1 MSDKIE
7 RRLAAIVAMDI
18 VGYSRLMGV
27 DEAGTLNALRS
38 RRANIIDP
46 SIAEFGGRI
55 VKTTGDGLLVELPS
69 VVAAVKCAVQV
80 QAAMRK
86 ADADIPAEKRLVL
99 RIGINLG
106 DIIIEDEDIFGD
118 GVNIA
123 ARLEQIATPGGVCIS
138 QAAFEQVRDKID
150 YRFVDIG
157 EQSLKNITRPVRAY
171 SFVEDS
177 QVNGAWRGRVWSGSK
192 KRVALTAALTLA
204 LGIAGFASFFAYEH
218 IVNANSDVPPS
229 LDKASLSI
237 AVLPFAN
244 LSEDENQ
251 DYFADALTEDLT
263 DDLSR
268 ISGSF
273 VISRSTAA
281 IYTGKDIDT
290 RQIAAELRVSY
301 LLEGTIRKDDD
312 SVRVSVRLTDGATGG
327 QVWSERYNKTA
338 DDMYTFQNEVT
349 GRIARSLNLELKEA
363 MSRQA
368 ERGKVGS
375 IDANDFALRAWAEL
389 WTKPQR
395 PETNRT
401 ALELTERALQL
412 DPNNADALAVA
423 TYAYARAATYG
434 WDMSRDEAIRL
445 GIAAGERAVSLDH
458 RNADAVYA
466 LGFIYYRAEDMQKSL
481 EMMRQAISLNRNHAP
496 SYFFSGVIYIRL
508 GKPREAIEWVER
520 AFALSPHDP
529 LRSVWYGIIG
539 RAQVLIGE
547 DTHAI
552 ETAQK
557 GIAANPKHSHNFA
570 VLASAH
576 AHLGQM
582 KEASDA
588 LEMLMQLL
596 PDVSLSRYQITVAG
610 DDPLANAT
618 YRRLTDG
625 LAKAGLA
632 E

>member
-38 RRANIIDP
+38 RRAAIIDP

-80 QAAMRK
+80 QAAMTK
-86 ADADIPAEKRLVL
+86 ADADIPADKRLVL

-106 DIIIEDEDIFGD
+106 DIIIEDDDIFGD

-157 EQSLKNITRPVRAY
+157 EQSLKNITRPIRAY
-171 SFVEDS
+171 SFAGES
-177 QVNGAWRGRVWSGSK
+177 QNSGEVQGRTRSGST
-192 KRVALTAALTLA
+192 KRVAIVATLILA
-204 LGIAGFASFFAYEH
+204 LSMAGFASFITYEH
-218 IVNANSDVPPS
+218 ITNVNSDIPPS

-237 AVLPFAN
+237 AVLPFVN
-244 LSEDENQ
+244 LSEDQSQ

-281 IYTGKDIDT
+281 IYTGRAIDT
-290 RQIAAELRVSY
+290 RQIAAELGVSY
-301 LLEGTIRKDDD
+301 LLEGTIRKVDDT
-312 SVRVSVRLTDGATGG
+312 VRVSVRLTDGANGG
-327 QVWSERYNKTA
+327 QIWSERYNKKA
-338 DDMYTFQNEVT
+338 GDMYTFQNEVT
-349 GRIARSLNLELKEA
+349 GRIARSLNLELIEA

-389 WTKPQR
+389 WTKPQS
-395 PETNRT
+395 PETNQT
-401 ALELTERALQL
+401 ALELTQRALEL
-412 DPNNADALAVA
+412 DPDNADALAVA
-423 TYAYARAATYG
+423 AYAYARAATYG
-434 WDMSRDEAIRL
+434 WDMSREEAIRL
-445 GIAAGERAVSLDH
+445 GVAAGERAVSLDQ
-458 RNADAVYA
+458 RNADAAYA
-466 LGFIYYRAEDMQKSL
+466 LGFNYYRAGDSQKSL

-520 AFALSPHDP
+520 AFALSPRDP
-529 LRSVWYGIIG
+529 LRSVWYSIIG
-539 RAQVLIGE
+539 RSQILIGE
-547 DTHAI
+547 DTIAI
-552 ETAQK
+552 ETAKK
-557 GIAANPKHSHNFA
+557 GVAANPKYPHNYT
-570 VLASAH
+570 VLAAAH

-582 KEASDA
+582 KEATDA
-588 LEMLMQLL
+588 IEVLKKLL
-596 PDVSLSRYQITVAG
+596 RDVSLSRYKNTVAG
-610 DDPLANAT
+610 DDPVANST
-618 YRRLTDG
+618 YQRLFDG
-625 LAKAGLA
+625 LAKAGLTD
-632 E
+632 